1 MHSGNEIIRY
11 SNVLKTN
18 YIFVSVR
25 TGLNVNVYVQRLV
38 LLVLE
43 PEARA
48 RHLQQGNWK
57 TTQEKGKRNASKR
70 FGHSLP
76 TLESPPTEASS
87 CYRFEYFCKSVL
99 YGAATER
106 RKS

>member
-1 MHSGNEIIRY
+1 MHWENKMIMTLFRLIIFQYRY
-11 SNVLKTN
+11 IKA
-18 YIFVSVR
+18 FV
-25 TGLNVNVYVQRLV
+25 NIYVQRLV
-38 LLVLE
+38 VLGLE
-43 PEARA
+43 SEARA